1 MERRL
6 GKGLGSLLG
15 GGSPESQGVTTI
27 PVENLSPNPFQP
39 RRSFEPAALQEL
51 GESLRRHGMMHP
63 IVVRRSGERFE
74 IISGE
79 RRWRASQLIGL
90 ERVPV
95 SIRERVDDREMLE
108 LALVENLQRR
118 DLNPIERAAGF
129 RSMCEQL
136 GLTQE
141 QVAERV
147 GLQRSTVTNH
157 LRLLELPKKIQDALV
172 ADLIQMG
179 HARALLGVAD
189 PREQVSMMETAVR
202 DALSV
207 RQVEERVRASGA
219 AGATRAKELPRPGA
233 EPSWAGALARRL
245 SEALGTKVR
254 VTTLEGE
261 RSQIV
266 IDCFSLQELN
276 RIVDTMAPKPTL

>member
-1 MERRL
+1 ME
-6 GKGLGSLLG
+6 SLR
-15 GGSPESQGVTTI
+15 
-27 PVENLSPNPFQP
+27 PNPFQP

-51 GESLRRHGMMHP
+51 SDSIRRHGMMHP

-95 SIRERVDDREMLE
+95 SIRESVDDREMLE

-129 RSMCEQL
+129 RSMCDHL

-157 LRLLELPKKIQDALV
+157 LRLLELPKKVQDALV

-179 HARALLGVAD
+179 HARALLGVSD
-189 PREQVSMMETAVR
+189 PREQVAFMETAVR

-207 RQVEERVRASGA
+207 RQVEERVRAAGA
-219 AGATRAKELPRPGA
+219 AGSKSARAQTGTGA

-245 SEALGTKVR
+245 SETLGTKVR
-254 VTTLEGE
+254 VTTLDGE
-261 RSQIV
+261 RSQIL
-266 IDCFSLQELN
+266 IDCFSHQELN
-276 RIVDTMAPKPTL
+276 RIADAVAPKPVL